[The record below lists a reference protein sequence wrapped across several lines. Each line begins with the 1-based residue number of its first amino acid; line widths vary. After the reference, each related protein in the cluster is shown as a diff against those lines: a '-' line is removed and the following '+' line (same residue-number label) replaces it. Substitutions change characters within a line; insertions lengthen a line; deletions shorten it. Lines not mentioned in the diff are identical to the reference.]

1 MRENQYIDKK
11 RLVTVIGKTADWKE
25 LAKDCVCF
33 ANSRGGVILIGI
45 ADDDALPPSN
55 QKIDSELP
63 FKIKK
68 KIAENSVNV
77 GVNAIIQTAENGG
90 QFIELDILFSS
101 STIAATTDGKYYYRS
116 DDTCVPLPPDE
127 LSRLFTDKP
136 SFIWE
141 TRKTRIPISEIDTS
155 KFFKFKQDIK
165 DSTRTSANVKQKDD
179 DELLDHYFFAEDGF
193 LTNLGVLWLGKRN
206 DRAKLLYAPTVH
218 FLKFD
223 EREQKVNKILWENHS
238 LNPKELIEAIWTEIP
253 DWKEGI
259 DIADG
264 MFRKFVPNYEEEVI
278 RELMANAL
286 VHRPYTTRGDIF
298 INLYHDRL
306 EVVNPGLFPIG
317 VTPANVLH
325 KNVRRNPYLAQ
336 VFYDLHLMDKE
347 GSGIDKMYQVLLS
360 NAKHIPIPYQGDD
373 FVKFTINKRISKT
386 EIVSLI
392 NRANAEFALNSK
404 ELISLGLIAQHNSI
418 SAIQFSKELN
428 LPDTPNVVTNWLG
441 RLTELELVI
450 NKGKTKGTEYL
461 VNPEFLKK
469 ANFKGKTN
477 LKRIENHRLEELI
490 YQDLN
495 IYDDSLIKDI
505 HKRIGEEIPL
515 RKLKFMI
522 DKMDGDGKL
531 KKSGTNRWTKYALN
545 KKE

>member
-1 MRENQYIDKK
+1 
-11 RLVTVIGKTADWKE
+11 
-25 LAKDCVCF
+25 
-33 ANSRGGVILIGI
+33 
-45 ADDDALPPSN
+45 
-55 QKIDSELP
+55 
-63 FKIKK
+63 
-68 KIAENSVNV
+68 
-77 GVNAIIQTAENGG
+77 
-90 QFIELDILFSS
+90 
-101 STIAATTDGKYYYRS
+101 
-116 DDTCVPLPPDE
+116 
-127 LSRLFTDKP
+127 LFTDKP

-141 TRKTRIPISEIDTS
+141 TRKTRIPISEIDS
-155 KFFKFKQDIK
+155 AKFLKFKQDIK
-165 DSTRTSANVKQKDD
+165 DSTRTSTNVKQKSD
-179 DELLDHYFFAEDGF
+179 DELLDHYFFAEEGF
-193 LTNLGVLWLGKRN
+193 LTNLGLLWLGKRN
-206 DRAKLLYAPTVH
+206 DRAKLLYAPTIH

-223 EREQKVNKILWENHS
+223 EKEQKVNKIMWEDHS
-238 LNPKELIEAIWTEIP
+238 LNPKELIEAIWTQIP

-259 DIADG
+259 DVADG

-298 INLYHDRL
+298 INLFADRL

-317 VTPANVLH
+317 VTAANVLH
-325 KNVRRNPYLAQ
+325 KNARRNPYLAQ

-360 NAKHIPIPYQGDD
+360 NAKHIPIPFQGDD

-418 SAIQFSKELN
+418 SALQFSKELN

-450 NKGKTKGTEYL
+450 TKGKTKATEYL
-461 VNPEFLKK
+461 VNPSFLKK
-469 ANFKGKTN
+469 INFKGKTN

-490 YQDLN
+490 YQDVK
-495 IYDDSLIKDI
+495 IYGPTPIRDI
-505 HKRIGEEIPL
+505 HIRIGNEIS
-515 RKLKFMI
+515 KNVIQKALKAMCS
-522 DKMDGDGKL
+522 KGVLESEGVL
-531 KKSGTNRWTKYALN
+531 KGTKYFIRQIG
-545 KKE
+545 